1 MQPKNSL
8 SNKLPPER
16 KNRFL
21 LDGLSAERLMQKI
34 SYIISLLLL
43 FAGSVF
49 SQSSTISVE
58 YKEKKLPFGLTQK
71 TVKAIPE
78 VTLVLSGGG
87 ARGLA
92 QIGSLK
98 ALEERGIPVSRI
110 VGTSMGSIVGG
121 FYASGYSLNVLDSLV
136 TVIPWNDFLTAKSE
150 GNRRD
155 LFIEQKITEDRA
167 LFALRLENLNFVL
180 PTSVNSGEVLSNYLN
195 LITLNAPIHAE
206 NNFNELKY
214 DFRAVCTDLISGTA
228 VSLSKGSLSQAMR
241 ASSSISLLIAPIRLD
256 TLLLADGGLV
266 ANIPVK
272 VAKDLGTDLI
282 IASNTTSPLNTARE
296 LAYPWN
302 VADQIV
308 SIPMKLLSSQQ
319 LQYADIVI
327 EPDLGRKK
335 NDDFTNL
342 DSVILAG
349 YNATV
354 SKIDT
359 IEKKIQHLFRSK
371 IGAKEYFIKN
381 IIYDENCSEIERPF
395 LLKYSKKDSVS
406 NYEIME
412 DIVSVYQSG
421 NYDSIYVS
429 VIPEKEFTTVKF
441 NKIENIK
448 VSQVNI
454 SGITLIPK
462 STVDSI
468 LITIIH
474 NPYNP
479 LKTFDKLTSVLTLY
493 RKNGYSLAEV
503 SKIAFNKDTGVLDI
517 TFSEGRITRIE
528 IEQNKKTAYWV
539 IRRELPFERG
549 EFFQYDKV
557 ERGLR
562 NLRSINLFN
571 DITLIITDD
580 EGGKALHF
588 IVDEKPSQLARFG
601 LRIDNENQTQISV
614 DLRDENFAKSGTELG
629 FIFGGGLRNRTLAL
643 EHKANRIFDTYF
655 TYKARIFYEFND
667 VNVYKN
673 DSSTSSRK
681 FKRSLISEYRQIY
694 KGFSLALGT
703 QVQRFGNVILEGKY
717 QWDEVKNKQDFYDGT
732 YKAKII
738 SLSASSTI
746 DLLDKYPYP
755 NEGVFVRTSYE
766 TAQKFLGGDVGYSK
780 FYFSYSSYFSFS
792 QYFALNPKVIFGFA
806 DHTLPLSQQFSLGG
820 QASFF
825 GLKDNE
831 YRGRQ
836 IFLASAN
843 WRYKLPEKIFFDSYL
858 SIRYDLG
865 SIWAFREQISFKD
878 LRHGLGL
885 TFSLDTPLGPAD
897 FSVGKS
903 FLFKGRLNY
912 SSLMWGPTNFYFTIG
927 YYY

>member
-1 MQPKNSL
+1 
-8 SNKLPPER
+8 
-16 KNRFL
+16 
-21 LDGLSAERLMQKI
+21 MQKI
-34 SYIISLLLL
+34 RHIIFLLLL
-43 FAGSVF
+43 LVGTTL

-58 YKEKKLPFGLTQK
+58 YKEKKLPFGLIQK
-71 TVKAIPE
+71 SVKALPE
-78 VTLVLSGGG
+78 ITVVLSGGG

-98 ALEERGIPVSRI
+98 ALEENGIPINRI
-110 VGTSMGSIVGG
+110 VGTSMGSIIGG
-121 FYASGYSLNVLDSLV
+121 FYASGYSLDVLDSLV
-136 TVIPWNDFLTAKSE
+136 TVIPWNEFLTAKNE
-150 GNRRD
+150 GSRRD

-206 NNFNELKY
+206 NNFNELKF

-241 ASSSISLLIAPIRLD
+241 ASSSISLLIAPIKLD

-266 ANIPVK
+266 ANIPIK
-272 VAKDLGTDLI
+272 VARDLGTDLI
-282 IASNTTSPLNTARE
+282 IASNTTSPLNTAEE

-308 SIPMKLLSSQQ
+308 SIPMRLLSSQQ
-319 LQYADIVI
+319 LQLADIVV

-335 NDDFTNL
+335 NDDFTNI
-342 DSVILAG
+342 DSIILAG
-349 YNATV
+349 YKAAL
-354 SKIDT
+354 SKIDI
-359 IEKKIQHLFRSK
+359 IESKIKKLFRSK
-371 IGAKEYFIKN
+371 LGTKEYFIKN
-381 IIYDENCSEIERPF
+381 IVYDENCSGEEKPF

-406 NYEIME
+406 SYEIME
-412 DIVSVYQSG
+412 DIVSIYQKG
-421 NYDSIYVS
+421 DYDSVYVS
-429 VIPEKEFTTVKF
+429 VIPDIEYTTLKF
-441 NKIENIK
+441 SKIENK
-448 VSQVNI
+448 DVNQVNV

-462 STVDSI
+462 PIVDSI

-479 LKTFDKLTSVLTLY
+479 LKLFDKLTSVLYLY
-493 RKNGYSLAEV
+493 RKNGYSLADVE
-503 SKIAFNKDTGVLDI
+503 KIEFNKDTGVLDI
-517 TFSEGRITRIE
+517 IFSEGRITRIE

-549 EFFQYDKV
+549 EFFQYGRV
-557 ERGLR
+557 EKGLR

-571 DITLIITDD
+571 DITLTINDD
-580 EGGKALHF
+580 DGGKALHF

-601 LRIDNENQTQISV
+601 LRIDNENQTQVSV

-629 FIFGGGLRNRTLAL
+629 LILGGGLRNRTMVF

-655 TYKARIFYEFND
+655 TYKARVFYEFND
-667 VNVYKN
+667 VNVYRN
-673 DSSTSSRK
+673 DSSASSKK
-681 FKRSLISEYRQIY
+681 FKRSLVGEYRQIY

-703 QVQRFGNVILEGKY
+703 QVQRFGNVILEGRY
-717 QWDEVKNKQDFYDGT
+717 QWDEIKNKQDFYDGT
-732 YKAKII
+732 YKAKIV

-755 NEGVFVRTSYE
+755 NEGIFVRTSYE
-766 TAQKFLGGDVGYSK
+766 TAQKLLGGDIGYSK

-792 QYFALNPKVIFGFA
+792 KYFALNPKIIFGFA

-820 QASFF
+820 QSSFF

-836 IFLASAN
+836 VLLASAN
-843 WRYKLPEKIFFDSYL
+843 WRYKLPVKIFFDSYL

-865 SIWAFREQISFKD
+865 SIWAFREQIRFKD

-903 FLFKGRLNY
+903 FLFKGGLNY